1 MSERIRKDII
11 DNSKDITMQKI
22 LNSEIPL
29 VKQLDIST
37 GYFDVRGYGMLREE
51 LDKAAKDPSFE
62 MRLLLGRDAILPQE
76 GSFEKL
82 VKQHKE
88 LIKNKSTNTDLSVED
103 EELIKVKSLKT
114 SLDDT
119 DLALEHKDD
128 TTALINLLE
137 RENIK
142 VRLGGN
148 RFNHSKC
155 YIFGENSVFIGSSNF
170 TAGGMTQNYELN
182 AGLYQPGVTKDTREW
197 FDRMWDNAHDTKQ
210 ELIDVLKQSKFG
222 TPSEPYLIYMKMLFE
237 RFRRLLEKVE
247 QDTKSN
253 KVLTKFQHDAVQ
265 AGLFI
270 VSEFGGTIIADAT
283 GLGKTNI
290 GIEMVRQKVL
300 KEGRKVLLIAPSQ
313 VLNSMWKE
321 KLKEV
326 DINVREMLTMESLG
340 REDIIEKLGK
350 YRNID
355 LVLIDESQNFRT
367 KSANR
372 RKNLMKLMS
381 IGKRKQAILLTATP
395 INNSLMDLYYQL
407 SIITG
412 GDDTYFYRHIG
423 IPDLY
428 KHMRNAAN
436 KDLAQ
441 GLEKI
446 EQLLDMVM
454 VRRTRSYIKD
464 VYKDDKI
471 EGKKIKF
478 PTHQY
483 SPIKY
488 SLSELFGNI
497 FQKIMD
503 DIGELTMAPYGIDKY
518 DTSLPDEER
527 NKYRAV
533 GHLQVILLLKRFESS
548 VEAVRISIENK
559 VNLYRYIKKVLD
571 EGKILRVRDFNK
583 IITKWSSAESSEDP
597 TTDTDED
604 EKMKFFLKEIEEIPK
619 EKINRKYD
627 VESLNQDMEKDLG
640 ILENLLDEVKKITVD
655 TKIDEVTKTILR
667 ENVLENESK
676 KLLIF
681 TEYTATAKYIT
692 KKLEEKFPNNV
703 IQCITGN
710 TKQDTRIKYIRRFS
724 PKANLLEDDTLDQ
737 EEIDILIS
745 TEVLA
750 EGQNLQDCNY
760 VINYDLPWN
769 PMRIVQRTGRIDRL
783 TSTYDVI
790 HTRACH
796 PDKELDGILRLMGKL
811 LAKIHVVDTV
821 IGGDSEILG
830 EAPTPKQF
838 NGAMQRIKVLAGK
851 DGSDK
856 LIQKMEQE
864 SDVMPALSPINELGR
879 FIKEKGM
886 ETVQDIPIGRRS
898 GKKGENQKTVLA
910 YLQEKPEWR
919 VYFVHYDFKT
929 DETWVPDDDSEVI
942 RLVSCMRDT
951 PTHLPMDGENNQES
965 FELLLKIDKKARK
978 AIKEKNDKV
987 LSYVKNLGNT
997 KRQKHDKNVEEVH
1010 DIIMDSVLGGE
1021 ITKDEGKEIT
1031 EIINSE
1037 YLRQW
1042 PDDLNSLFL
1051 EYQRSQEITSLI
1063 AGIKKLDQLIG
1074 IQEKTQP
1081 VKAKEEGQRLEPELK
1096 LVGAMFITPEKFDES
1111 IGEKGLDKF

>member
-1 MSERIRKDII
+1 MGKRIKKDII

-62 MRLLLGRDAILPQE
+62 LRLLLGKDAILPME

-82 VKQHKE
+82 VKQHE
-88 LIKNKSTNTDLSVED
+88 EFIKM
-103 EELIKVKSLKT
+103 KSLKT

-119 DLALEHKDD
+119 DLTVEHKDD

-137 RENIK
+137 KENIK
-142 VRLGGN
+142 VRIGGN

-182 AGLYQPGVTKDTREW
+182 AGLYQPGVTEATREW
-197 FDRMWDNAHDTKQ
+197 FDRMWDNADDKKQ
-210 ELIDVLKQSKFG
+210 ELIDVLRQSKFG
-222 TPSEPYLIYMKMLFE
+222 TPSEPYPIYMKMLFE
-237 RFRRLLEKVE
+237 RFRPLLEKVE

-270 VSEFGGTIIADAT
+270 VSEFGGVIIADAT

-290 GIEMVRQKVL
+290 GIEMVRQKIL
-300 KEGRKVLLIAPSQ
+300 KEGKKVLLIAPSQ

-340 REDIIEKLGK
+340 REEIIETLGK
-350 YRNID
+350 YKNID

-381 IGKRKQAILLTATP
+381 VGKRKQAILLTATP

-412 GDDTYFYRHIG
+412 GNDDYFSRQIG

-428 KHMRNAAN
+428 KHMRDATN

-478 PTHQY
+478 PDHQY
-483 SPIKY
+483 SSIEY

-497 FQKIMD
+497 FQKILD
-503 DIGELTMAPYGIDKY
+503 DIGRLTMAPYGIDKY
-518 DTSLPDEER
+518 DTSLTEEER

-559 VNLYRYIKKVLD
+559 VNLYTYIKKVFD
-571 EGKILRVRDFNK
+571 EGKILRVGDFNK
-583 IITKWSSAESSEDP
+583 IIAKWSSAESGEDP
-597 TTDTDED
+597 STDTDED
-604 EKMKFFLKEIEEIPK
+604 EKMKFFLKEIEDIPK
-619 EKINRKYD
+619 EKISRNYD
-627 VESLNQDMEKDLG
+627 IETLKQDMQKDLE
-640 ILENLLDEVKKITVD
+640 ILENLLEEVKKITVD

-667 ENVLENESK
+667 EKVLENESK

-681 TEYTATAKYIT
+681 TEYTATARYIT

-703 IQCITGN
+703 IQIITGN
-710 TKQDTRIKYIRRFS
+710 TNQDTRIKYIRRFS
-724 PKANLLEDDTLDQ
+724 PKANLPEGDTL
-737 EEIDILIS
+737 EEKEIDILIS

-790 HTRACH
+790 HTRACY
-796 PDKELDGILRLMGKL
+796 PDKELDDILRLMGKL
-811 LAKIHVVDTV
+811 LDKIHVVDEV

-851 DGSDK
+851 DGSDE
-856 LIQKMEQE
+856 LIQKMEKE

-898 GKKGENQKTVLA
+898 GKKGESQKTVLA

-919 VYFVHYDFKT
+919 VYFVRYDFKT
-929 DETWVPDDDSEVI
+929 DKAAVPDDDSEVI
-942 RLVSCMRDT
+942 RLASCMKDT
-951 PTHLPMDGENNQES
+951 FTHLPMDGEDNQKS
-965 FELLLKIDKKARK
+965 FELLLKIDKKARE
-978 AIKEKNDKV
+978 AIKKKNDTV
-987 LSYVKNLGNT
+987 SLDAKNSNST
-997 KRQKHDKNVEEVH
+997 KRQKHDRNVDAVCKVVLDAILEGK
-1010 DIIMDSVLGGE
+1010 II
-1021 ITKDEGKEIT
+1021 KDEGKETIN
-1031 EIINSE
+1031 IIQSE

-1042 PDDLNSLFL
+1042 PDDLNSLL
-1051 EYQRSQEITSLI
+1051 SEYQRSQDMTSLI
-1063 AGIKKLDQLIG
+1063 TGIKKLGGFIG
-1074 IQEKTQP
+1074 IQEETTP
-1081 VKAKEEGQRLEPELK
+1081 VKAREEGQRQEPELK

-1111 IGEKGLDKF
+1111 LGEKGLDKF

>member
-1 MSERIRKDII
+1 MSKRIRKDII

-82 VKQHKE
+82 VKQHE

-119 DLALEHKDD
+119 NLTLEHKDD
-128 TTALINLLE
+128 TTALINLLN

-182 AGLYQPGVTKDTREW
+182 AGLYQPGVTEDTRAW

-270 VSEFGGTIIADAT
+270 VSEFNGTIIADAT

-428 KHMRNAAN
+428 KHMRDAAN

-483 SPIKY
+483 LPIKY

-527 NKYRAV
+527 DKYRAV

-627 VESLNQDMEKDLG
+627 VESLNQDMEKDLE

-676 KLLIF
+676 KILIF

-692 KKLEEKFPNNV
+692 KKLEEKFPKNV

-737 EEIDILIS
+737 KEIDILIS

-796 PDKELDGILRLMGKL
+796 PDKELDGILKLMGKL
-811 LAKIHVVDTV
+811 LDKIHVVDKV

-838 NGAMQRIKVLAGK
+838 NGAMQRIRVLAGK

-929 DETWVPDDDSEVI
+929 DKTWVPDDDSEVI

-1021 ITKDEGKEIT
+1021 ITKDEGKKIT

-1042 PDDLNSLFL
+1042 PDDLNSLLL

-1063 AGIKKLDQLIG
+1063 TGIKNMDKLIG

-1081 VKAKEEGQRLEPELK
+1081 VKTKEEGQRLEPELK
-1096 LVGAMFITPEKFDES
+1096 LVGAMFITPEEFDES